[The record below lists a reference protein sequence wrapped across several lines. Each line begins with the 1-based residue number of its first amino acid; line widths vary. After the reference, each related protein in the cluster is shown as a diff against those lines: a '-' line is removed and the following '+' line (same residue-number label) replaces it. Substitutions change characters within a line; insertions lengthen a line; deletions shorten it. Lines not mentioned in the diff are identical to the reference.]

1 MIDGVKC
8 PIARI
13 VFSII
18 EDISAG
24 LTTRHNPDRDII
36 GIELIDSMSMAQ
48 SSELCDGV
56 VLNHSRDRKTIS
68 VGERGTEKGLLPQ
81 APEPTSSPVTG
92 EN

>member
-1 MIDGVKC
+1 M
-8 PIARI
+8 R
-13 VFSII
+13 
-18 EDISAG
+18 
-24 LTTRHNPDRDII
+24 TRHDPDRDII

-56 VLNHSRDRKTIS
+56 VLNHSKDRETIS

-81 APEPTSSPVTG
+81 TPEPTSSPVTG